1 MRAHQT
7 VSAHSFISYQNLF
20 KVFDFIYMIYNSFS
34 SALFEPEG
42 TMPTSSHGLAH
53 LENNAVFADDSFSLA
68 CVYVASCLKR
78 MPSAPQ
84 GRLRSTSWVF
94 KMTSPST
101 MKTNTRLQRELP
113 QDLILMDLTSLCFE
127 YKMHSFSMYAVKNRN
142 NLELMLC
149 VTKHS
154 PSHRPDHVGSMS
166 CSNLGILFKGAE
178 IPLTCWGQSKSLYL
192 LYLSFI
198 WRWRLCRYKKLAGTG
213 EVRDCEQRLGA
224 KTGALP
230 GRWKGIAPESL

>member
-20 KVFDFIYMIYNSFS
+20 KVFDFIYMIYSSFS
-34 SALFEPEG
+34 SALLELEG

-53 LENNAVFADDSFSLA
+53 LENNAVFADDSFSLV
-68 CVYVASCLKR
+68 CVYVTSCLKI

-84 GRLRSTSWVF
+84 GRLWSTSWVF

-113 QDLILMDLTSLCFE
+113 HDLILMDLTSPCFE
-127 YKMHSFSMYAVKNRN
+127 YKIHSFNRSLMKHVFFSMYAVKNRN

-154 PSHRPDHVGSMS
+154 PSHRPDHIGSMS
-166 CSNLGILFKGAE
+166 CNNLGILFKGAE
-178 IPLTCWGQSKSLYL
+178 IPLSCWGQSKSLYL

-198 WRWRLCRYKKLAGTG
+198 WRWRLCGYKKRAF
-213 EVRDCEQRLGA
+213 RSQ
-224 KTGALP
+224 
-230 GRWKGIAPESL
+230 WK